1 MFSDLLFRMR
11 AVFRRSAM
19 EAELDE
25 ELRAHLEHQAEKLM
39 RHGLSPEEAERRA
52 RLDFGDVDQVKG
64 ECRRTWG
71 VRLIDELAAEARA
84 GLREARRKPVFTTVS
99 AFALVL
105 GFLANM
111 MMFDGL
117 TSVVERLSPHQ
128 QSASPV
134 LAAQY
139 SAPPPIK
146 TSNAHPG
153 PAVRKAPRNKT
164 SHARP
169 SPRRRDSQPD
179 RPASAACERIRVVSA
194 AFFLAPSEGRFS
206 AAKWTVRNAQNDRNG
221 FMLISRTCRQAR
233 PGAGVEA
240 LQITL
245 RSAGVS
251 YTVVEVI
258 SGNLEYPQAQ
268 GWKPLIHNARAA
280 MSNPAQW
287 GTLAVTEQSGQCAS
301 VSESLSNL

>member
-1 MFSDLLFRMR
+1 MVSDLLFRMR
-11 AVFRRSAM
+11 ALFRRSAM

-25 ELRAHLEHQAEKLM
+25 ELRAHLEHQAEKLVQ
-39 RHGLSPEEAERRA
+39 RGLSPEEAERRA

-64 ECRRTWG
+64 ECRRSWG

-84 GLREARRKPVFTTVS
+84 GLREARRKPVFTLVS
-99 AFALVL
+99 AFVLVL
-105 GFLANM
+105 GLLANM

-117 TSVVERLSPHQ
+117 TSVAERLSPHQ
-128 QSASPV
+128 QSASPE

-139 SAPPPIK
+139 SASPPIK
-146 TSNAHPG
+146 TSNAYPG
-153 PAVRKAPRNKT
+153 PAVRKAPRNEP

-169 SPRRRDSQPD
+169 SHRDRD
-179 RPASAACERIRVVSA
+179 RHPQSPASAACEPVTVMAA
-194 AFFLAPSEGRFS
+194 AFFLPPGAGRVS
-206 AAKWTVRNAQNDRNG
+206 AAKWMVRDARSNLNN
-221 FMLISRTCRQAR
+221 FVLISGTWRQAR

-240 LQITL
+240 LEITI

-258 SGNLEYPQAQ
+258 SGNLEYPQAE
-268 GWKPLIHNARAA
+268 GWKPLVHNARAA

-287 GTLAVTEQSGQCAS
+287 GALAVTDQSGQCAS
-301 VSESLSNL
+301 VTESLSRL